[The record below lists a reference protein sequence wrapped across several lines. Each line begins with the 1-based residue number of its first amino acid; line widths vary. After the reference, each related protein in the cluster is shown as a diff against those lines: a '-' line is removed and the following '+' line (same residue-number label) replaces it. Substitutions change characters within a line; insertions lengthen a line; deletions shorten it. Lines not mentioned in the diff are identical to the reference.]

1 MTKRRKSQIS
11 RFIKHIEGTVKRLRA
26 DVQKRAKATGLDKKL
41 RKTALQLERHAKS
54 VSGHVRKYAI
64 EIKRELSRK
73 VRRPAKKVVA
83 RRKPRRKR

>member
-1 MTKRRKSQIS
+1 MTKRRKNQIR
-11 RFIKHIEGTVKRLRA
+11 RFIKHIDGSVKRLRA
-26 DVQKRAKATGLDKKL
+26 DGHRRAKASGLDKKL

-64 EIKRELSRK
+64 EIKKELSRK